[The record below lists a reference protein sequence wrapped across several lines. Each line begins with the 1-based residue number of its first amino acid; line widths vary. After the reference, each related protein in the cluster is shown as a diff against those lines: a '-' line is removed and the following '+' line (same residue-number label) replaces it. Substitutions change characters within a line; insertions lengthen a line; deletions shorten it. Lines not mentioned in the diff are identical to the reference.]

1 MRPFLLALITLFSN
15 ATWAAA
21 ESIDVKY
28 YGNNWD
34 PANGIMSALLPTADI
49 HQGDGHVRKVPC
61 VDGSELARAFFTF
74 CRIGRCSH
82 VFGL

>member
-1 MRPFLLALITLFSN
+1 MNYRI
-15 ATWAAA
+15 
-21 ESIDVKY
+21 
-28 YGNNWD
+28 
-34 PANGIMSALLPTADI
+34 SALSMAIMAGLFLWSSSQILKQSLGELRAARATTMPADRPLLPD
-49 HQGDGHVRKVPC
+49 VRFGSC

>member
-34 PANGIMSALLPTADI
+34 PANGIMSALLPTANI
-49 HQGDGHVRKVPC
+49 QQGDGHVRKVPGR
-61 VDGSELARAFFTF
+61 DISANLQPGEQANARAGEFDD
-74 CRIGRCSH
+74 
-82 VFGL
+82 